1 MDKRPVILIVDDIE
15 DNRLI
20 LTRAFKEF
28 LVDFDLVEAANGEE
42 ACEAALAYHPALV
55 IMDVM
60 MPKVDGFE
68 AIRRIRTNAGI
79 VQMPILVLTALD
91 NVDDKL
97 KALSLGATD
106 FISKPYD
113 MTDLK
118 ARVRALTSYHLLLM
132 KKEAELRDINTN
144 LALKVEEKTNE
155 LGQLFY
161 TDSLTSLPNRN
172 KLIRDIDGG
181 AIRSILLIDVDSFS
195 EIVNFYGTNLA
206 DELLIQIGMRLA
218 HLCLIDH
225 YCNDLYRL
233 GGDIF
238 AISMTDDNILHL
250 ADTIQANIKTSP
262 FRIFDDYEIN
272 LFVTIGAADGG
283 ENLLYKAET
292 ALKEAKFRKEDLR
305 IYDNMNNLAQQYEN
319 NILWTK
325 KILKAIGND
334 SILPHF
340 QPIVNLKSGEIEK
353 YESLIRLVDE
363 DGTVHPPAL
372 FLDVARR
379 SKLYPQLTCIMVTKT
394 FDIFKNQ
401 PVQFSINISSEDIT
415 NEIVVKEICRN
426 LSTFPYKENVV
437 FELLESDGIK
447 NYDAV
452 IAFIDHVKS
461 HGCKI
466 ALDDFGSGYSNFSHI
481 LKLNVD
487 YIKIDGSL
495 IRDIHRDTHSKA
507 VVETIINFSK
517 KLGFQTIAEF
527 VHNQEVL
534 DTVSDL
540 GVDFVQGYHCGKPA
554 QEI

>member
-1 MDKRPVILIVDDIE
+1 MNERPVILIVDDLE

-28 LVDFDLVEAANGEE
+28 KDDFDLVEAANGEE
-42 ACEAALAYHPALV
+42 ACQAALIHNPALV
-55 IMDVM
+55 IMDLM
-60 MPKVDGFE
+60 MPGVDGFE
-68 AIRRIRTNAGI
+68 AIRRIRTDSRI

-91 NVDDKL
+91 SVDDKL
-97 KALSLGATD
+97 RALELGATD

-132 KKEAELRDINTN
+132 KKESELRDINTN

-155 LGQLFY
+155 LSKIY
-161 TDSLTSLPNRN
+161 HTDPLTSLPNRN
-172 KLIRDIDGG
+172 KLIRDIAKGM
-181 AIRSILLIDVDSFS
+181 IRSILVIDVDSFS
-195 EIVNFYGTNLA
+195 EIVNFYGTQLA

-218 HLCLIDH
+218 RLCLIDH
-225 YCNDLYRL
+225 HCHDLYRL
-233 GGDIF
+233 GGDLF
-238 AISMTDDNILHL
+238 AVSMTDDKVLQL
-250 ADTIQANIKTSP
+250 ADTIQNSIKTSP
-262 FRIFDDYEIN
+262 FKIFDDYEIN
-272 LFVTIGAADGG
+272 LFVTIGAASGG
-283 ENLLYKAET
+283 DNLLYNAET
-292 ALKEAKFRKEDLR
+292 ALKEAKYRKEDFR
-305 IYDNMNNLAQQYEN
+305 FYDNTNNLAKQYEN
-319 NILWTK
+319 NVLWTK
-325 KILKAIGND
+325 KILKAIANN

-340 QPIVNLKSGEIEK
+340 QPIVNLQSGRIEK

-363 DGTVHPPAL
+363 DGTVHTPAH

-379 SKLYPQLTCIMVTKT
+379 SKLYPQLTCIMVQKT
-394 FDIFKNQ
+394 FETFKNR

-415 NEIVVKEICRN
+415 NDMVVKEICNN
-426 LSTFPYKENVV
+426 LSVFPYKENVV

-495 IRDIHRDTHSKA
+495 IRDIHHDTHAKT

-534 DTVSDL
+534 DTVAEL

-554 QEI
+554 QGI